1 MLRYD
6 VTSSLY
12 IVMLIAASRND
23 KNLKKKIIAKNN
35 FTLCNFDMSHDLI
48 CNRRT
53 VENDIGKRIVSFSYK
68 LMVGRGF
75 STKGL
80 CEII

>member
-1 MLRYD
+1 
-6 VTSSLY
+6 
-12 IVMLIAASRND
+12 
-23 KNLKKKIIAKNN
+23 
-35 FTLCNFDMSHDLI
+35 MSHDLI

-68 LMVGRGF
+68 LMVGRGS
-75 STKGL
+75 STKRL